1 VGILSLHKFF
11 YPNSVAVIG
20 ASRNPES
27 VGHAILRNLI
37 EGHFTGVIYP
47 VNPKA
52 RALLGIKAYPNI
64 SSIPD
69 EIDLAIV
76 VVPNTVVPQVL
87 EECVEVGVRSA
98 VVISA
103 GFKEIGPEGAKLEE
117 EAVSIAKRGGLR
129 IIGPNCLGIINT
141 DPNIRINATFS
152 REMPLAGQTALISQS
167 GAICVAA
174 LEYARQYR
182 IGFSKVVSLGNKA
195 DVNEIDVLEYLKDD
209 PETRV
214 ILMYIEDLSHGRRF
228 IESVR
233 YITGEVGKPVI
244 AIKAGRTPEGAG
256 AASSHT
262 GALASSDEVYDAI
275 FNQSGV
281 IRVESVEELFNYAK
295 AFSTQPIPKE
305 NRVAIIS
312 NAGGPAILATDAVV
326 RCGLKLAPLSEE
338 TKKNLKAGLSPAASV
353 RNPVDL
359 VGDANHL
366 RYQHALN
373 HVLADENVDAAII
386 ILTPQ
391 AMTTVDDIA
400 KVVVDVAPKYKKP
413 ILTCFMGVSDIS
425 SAIDILESSKIPN
438 YNFPEDAVRALAA
451 LYNYGEWLSR
461 PRTGVRTFIVNR
473 EKAEE
478 VIRRALTEGRKY
490 MPDVEAFEVLKCYGF
505 KTAEWIVAKN
515 VDEAVEAAEKI
526 GYPVVMKIASPDI
539 VHKFDIGGVEI
550 RLENPEE
557 VKAAYS
563 RIISNVKK
571 NAPNAMIW
579 GVTVQEMVR
588 NGVEVIFGVKRDPL
602 FGPVIMFGLGG
613 IYVEAYKD
621 VSFRLAPIR
630 ELSAYHMIGE
640 IRASQILKGYRGGKE
655 RDIDALAE
663 GLMKLSQLSLEQPY
677 ISELDINPVIVFEK
691 GKGFKAVDARIILRE
706 PKEKNSKQ

>member
-1 VGILSLHKFF
+1 VGILSLHRFF

-20 ASRNPES
+20 ASRHPES

-69 EIDLAIV
+69 EIDLAII
-76 VVPNTVVPQVL
+76 VVPNTAVPQVL

-141 DPNIRINATFS
+141 DLNIRMNATFS

-167 GAICVAA
+167 GALCVAA

-209 PETRV
+209 PETKV

-281 IRVESVEELFNYAK
+281 IRVESVEELFNHAK
-295 AFSTQPIPKE
+295 AFSTQPIPSG

-338 TKKNLKAGLSPAASV
+338 T
-353 RNPVDL
+353 
-359 VGDANHL
+359 
-366 RYQHALN
+366 
-373 HVLADENVDAAII
+373 
-386 ILTPQ
+386 IL
-391 AMTTVDDIA
+391 
-400 KVVVDVAPKYKKP
+400 
-413 ILTCFMGVSDIS
+413 IS
-425 SAIDILESSKIPN
+425 
-438 YNFPEDAVRALAA
+438 
-451 LYNYGEWLSR
+451 
-461 PRTGVRTFIVNR
+461 
-473 EKAEE
+473 
-478 VIRRALTEGRKY
+478 
-490 MPDVEAFEVLKCYGF
+490 
-505 KTAEWIVAKN
+505 
-515 VDEAVEAAEKI
+515 
-526 GYPVVMKIASPDI
+526 
-539 VHKFDIGGVEI
+539 
-550 RLENPEE
+550 
-557 VKAAYS
+557 
-563 RIISNVKK
+563 
-571 NAPNAMIW
+571 
-579 GVTVQEMVR
+579 
-588 NGVEVIFGVKRDPL
+588 
-602 FGPVIMFGLGG
+602 
-613 IYVEAYKD
+613 
-621 VSFRLAPIR
+621 
-630 ELSAYHMIGE
+630 
-640 IRASQILKGYRGGKE
+640 
-655 RDIDALAE
+655 
-663 GLMKLSQLSLEQPY
+663 
-677 ISELDINPVIVFEK
+677 
-691 GKGFKAVDARIILRE
+691 
-706 PKEKNSKQ
+706 